1 MRNFIENMRRAR
13 AAYEALPA
21 PIKKKTPPPPQ
32 RRVMLMDVTIEH
44 VQEVMRDSPDGI
56 LVFHDE
62 LGGWFGSMDKY
73 NAASGASANRA
84 FWLTA
89 FNGKSIHVGA
99 HLAGV
104 RGTSPI
110 SARASSAAFS
120 HR

>member
-1 MRNFIENMRRAR
+1 
-13 AAYEALPA
+13 
-21 PIKKKTPPPPQ
+21 
-32 RRVMLMDVTIEH
+32 MDVTIEH

-89 FNGKSIHVGA
+89 FNGKSYTWGRISAGDGA
-99 HLAGV
+99 HPQL
-104 RGTSPI
+104 